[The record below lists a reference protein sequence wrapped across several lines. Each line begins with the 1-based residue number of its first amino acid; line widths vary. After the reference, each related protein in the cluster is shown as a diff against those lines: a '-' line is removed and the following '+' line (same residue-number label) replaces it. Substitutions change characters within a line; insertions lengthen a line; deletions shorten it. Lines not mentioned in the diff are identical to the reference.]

1 MNATIKKIEDAQII
15 RKNVPFKVG
24 DTVKVSL
31 RIKEGEKERIQ
42 VYEGVVTG
50 IQGGGGK
57 MRFTVRKI
65 SYGVGVENTFFYQSP
80 MIKEVKTVRSG
91 KVRRAKLFY
100 LRGKLNKKDAR
111 IQENKKVVLV
121 PSEGAGET
129 AQTAAQTAVETPTA
143 EVPGSVEAKPAK
155 SAEEHRA
162 AEPKAE
168 KAKSGK
174 KEKA

>member
-1 MNATIKKIEDAQII
+1 MNATIQKIEKAQII

-50 IQGGGGK
+50 IQGSGAK

-65 SYGVGVENTFFYQSP
+65 SYGVGVEKTFFFQSP
-80 MIKEVKTVRSG
+80 MIKDVKTTRSG

-111 IQENKKVVLV
+111 IQESKRAVKV
-121 PSEGAGET
+121 PTEG
-129 AQTAAQTAVETPTA
+129 TA
-143 EVPGSVEAKPAK
+143 ENAKTATPELAPVEAEAPA
-155 SAEEHRA
+155 A
-162 AEPKAE
+162 KAE
-168 KAKSGK
+168 T